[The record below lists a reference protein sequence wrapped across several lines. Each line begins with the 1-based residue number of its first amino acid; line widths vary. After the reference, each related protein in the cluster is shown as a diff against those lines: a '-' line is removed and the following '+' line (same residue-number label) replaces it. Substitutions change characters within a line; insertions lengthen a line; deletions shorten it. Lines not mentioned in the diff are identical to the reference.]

1 MTQPAIRLSEVSR
14 HFGRVRAL
22 DSVTVDIPHNA
33 ITGLLGRNG
42 AGKTTLMSIIAG
54 HDRADSG
61 SVRVLG
67 ADPFERAPIMSSIS
81 FVRDNQRYPEDFTL
95 RHLLEVAPLFH
106 AGWDADVAEEL
117 VAGFRLPRKTTVKK
131 MSRGQTSSLGIVLG
145 LASRAPVTIFDE
157 PYLGLD
163 ATARC
168 FFYDALM
175 QDYIDHPRTI
185 IVSTHLIDEMEPLL
199 EHVVI
204 VDGGRLVREA
214 AADELRGSAITLSG
228 LTAAV
233 DDLATGHRVLQRRTV
248 GGLSS
253 VVIEATDADTITER
267 ASRAGAQVS
276 PATLQDLVAAYGV
289 EAESLEGTHA

>member
-22 DSVTVDIPHNA
+22 DAITVDIPQNA

-67 ADPFERAPIMSSIS
+67 SDPFERAAVMSSIS

-106 AGWDADVAEEL
+106 AGWDADVAEKL
-117 VAGFRLPRKTTVKK
+117 VSGFRLPRKTTVKK
-131 MSRGQTSSLGIVLG
+131 MSRGQASSLGIVLG

-163 ATARC
+163 ATARR

-175 QDYIDHPRTI
+175 QNYIDHPRTI

-228 LTAAV
+228 LTATV
-233 DDLATGHRVLQRRTV
+233 DDLAAGHRVLQRRTV

-253 VVIEATDADTITER
+253 VVVEATDADSITER
-267 ASRAGAQVS
+267 ATRAGAQVS

>member
-22 DSVTVDIPHNA
+22 DAITVDIPQNA

-61 SVRVLG
+61 TVRVLG
-67 ADPFERAPIMSSIS
+67 ADPFERAAVMSSIS

-106 AGWDADVAEEL
+106 AGWDADVAEKL
-117 VAGFRLPRKTTVKK
+117 VSGFRLPRKTTVKK
-131 MSRGQTSSLGIVLG
+131 MSRGQASSLGIVLG

-163 ATARC
+163 ATARR

-228 LTAAV
+228 LTATV
-233 DDLATGHRVLQRRTV
+233 DDLAAGHRVLQRRTV

-253 VVIEATDADTITER
+253 VVVEATDADSITER
-267 ASRAGAQVS
+267 ATRAGAQVS

>member
-22 DSVTVDIPHNA
+22 DSITVDIPHNA

-61 SVRVLG
+61 TVRVLG
-67 ADPFERAPIMSSIS
+67 ADPFERAAVMSSIS

-106 AGWDADVAEEL
+106 AGWDADVAEKL
-117 VAGFRLPRKTTVKK
+117 VSGFRLPRKTTVKK
-131 MSRGQTSSLGIVLG
+131 MSRGQASSLGIVLG

-163 ATARC
+163 ATARR

-228 LTAAV
+228 LTATV
-233 DDLATGHRVLQRRTV
+233 DDLAAGHRVLQRRTV

-253 VVIEATDADTITER
+253 VVVEATDADSITER
-267 ASRAGAQVS
+267 ATRAGAQVS

>member
-22 DSVTVDIPHNA
+22 DAITVDIPQNA

-61 SVRVLG
+61 TVRVLG
-67 ADPFERAPIMSSIS
+67 ADPFERAAVMSSIS

-106 AGWDADVAEEL
+106 AGWDADVAEKL
-117 VAGFRLPRKTTVKK
+117 VSGFRLPRKTTVKK
-131 MSRGQTSSLGIVLG
+131 MSRGQASSLGIVLG

-163 ATARC
+163 ATARR

-175 QDYIDHPRTI
+175 QNYIDHPRTI

-228 LTAAV
+228 LTATV

-253 VVIEATDADTITER
+253 VVVEATDADSITER
-267 ASRAGAQVS
+267 ATRAGAQVS

>member
-1 MTQPAIRLSEVSR
+1 
-14 HFGRVRAL
+14 
-22 DSVTVDIPHNA
+22 
-33 ITGLLGRNG
+33 
-42 AGKTTLMSIIAG
+42 
-54 HDRADSG
+54 
-61 SVRVLG
+61 
-67 ADPFERAPIMSSIS
+67 MSSIS

-106 AGWDADVAEEL
+106 AGWDADVAEML

-163 ATARC
+163 ATARR

-267 ASRAGAQVS
+267 ATRAGAQVS

>member
-106 AGWDADVAEEL
+106 SGWDADVAEKL
-117 VAGFRLPRKTTVKK
+117 VAGFRLSRKTTVKK

-163 ATARC
+163 ATARR

-267 ASRAGAQVS
+267 ATRAGAQVS

>member
-22 DSVTVDIPHNA
+22 DSITVDIPHNA

-61 SVRVLG
+61 TVRVLG
-67 ADPFERAPIMSSIS
+67 ADPFERAAVMSSIS

-106 AGWDADVAEEL
+106 AGWDADVAEKL
-117 VAGFRLPRKTTVKK
+117 VSGFRLPRKTTVKK
-131 MSRGQTSSLGIVLG
+131 MSRGQASSLGIVLG

-163 ATARC
+163 ATARR

-185 IVSTHLIDEMEPLL
+185 IMSTHLIDEMEPLL

-228 LTAAV
+228 LTATV
-233 DDLATGHRVLQRRTV
+233 DDLAAGHRVLQRRTV

-253 VVIEATDADTITER
+253 VVVEATDADSITER
-267 ASRAGAQVS
+267 ATRAGAQVS

>member
-22 DSVTVDIPHNA
+22 DAVTVDIPHNA

-163 ATARC
+163 ATARR

-253 VVIEATDADTITER
+253 VVIEATNADTITER
-267 ASRAGAQVS
+267 ATRAGAQVS

>member
-1 MTQPAIRLSEVSR
+1 MTQPAIRLSKVSR

-106 AGWDADVAEEL
+106 AGWDADVAEML

-163 ATARC
+163 ATARR

-233 DDLATGHRVLQRRTV
+233 DDLAAGHRVLQRRTV

-267 ASRAGAQVS
+267 ATRAGAQVS

>member
-22 DSVTVDIPHNA
+22 DAITVDIPQNA

-61 SVRVLG
+61 TVRVLG
-67 ADPFERAPIMSSIS
+67 ADPFERAAVMSSIS

-106 AGWDADVAEEL
+106 AGWDADVAEKL
-117 VAGFRLPRKTTVKK
+117 VSGFRLPRKTPVKK
-131 MSRGQTSSLGIVLG
+131 MSRGQASSLGIVLG

-163 ATARC
+163 ATARR

-228 LTAAV
+228 LTATV
-233 DDLATGHRVLQRRTV
+233 DDLAAGHRVLQRRTV

-253 VVIEATDADTITER
+253 VVVEATDADSITER
-267 ASRAGAQVS
+267 ATRAGAQVS

>member
-1 MTQPAIRLSEVSR
+1 MTQPAIRLSGVSR

-22 DSVTVDIPHNA
+22 DSVTVDIPRNA

-67 ADPFERAPIMSSIS
+67 ADPFERAAVMSSIS

-106 AGWDADVAEEL
+106 AGWDADVAEKL
-117 VAGFRLPRKTTVKK
+117 VSGFRLPRKTTVKK
-131 MSRGQTSSLGIVLG
+131 MSRGQASSLGIVLG

-163 ATARC
+163 ATARR

-228 LTAAV
+228 LTATV
-233 DDLATGHRVLQRRTV
+233 DDLASGHRVLQRRTV

-253 VVIEATDADTITER
+253 VVVEATDTEGLTQR
-267 ASRAGAQVS
+267 AARAGAQVS